1 MAKLTLFYSSVSS
14 SLELKKK
21 QKRIQDVLES
31 YKYEFELVDIAAD
44 ASAKEKMRTL
54 ASNPSA
60 LPPQLANGDEY
71 CGSYEDFDVA
81 VEDGAL
87 KEFLKL

>member
-1 MAKLTLFYSSVSS
+1 MISSIFLNLFYSYIY
-14 SLELKKK
+14 LKLIILKLKKK

-71 CGSYEDFDVA
+71 CGVS
-81 VEDGAL
+81 
-87 KEFLKL
+87 